1 MLHYF
6 YCKKNQMYSNV
17 FLSQQNSPFHLNALR
32 ILTVLIFTH
41 VRNVAQFSLLAA
53 RFELNRRFINFKE
66 MNLQS
71 LISIWRK

>member
-32 ILTVLIFTH
+32 ILTVLIFT
-41 VRNVAQFSLLAA
+41 RQKRRSILIA
-53 RFELNRRFINFKE
+53 RSQVWTE
-66 MNLQS
+66 
-71 LISIWRK
+71 